1 MTAPSPNRYRVEEQL
16 GAGGMGIVYR
26 ATDTQLE
33 RAVALKVLD
42 GAALNEA
49 SHASIV
55 REARAASAL
64 NHPSICTVYEVAEMD
79 GRPCIVMEY
88 VEGMSLGEVISPGGL
103 AEHTVVRYGIQI
115 ADALA
120 HAHDRGV
127 IHRDLKS
134 ANVMLTRDGRA
145 KVLDFGLARR
155 MRELRRSADTDPG
168 TTVADDPVG
177 GTLPYMAPAVLEGRP
192 PDAGDDIWSLG
203 VLLYEL
209 ATGELPFHG
218 ATRFHLATSIQR
230 DAPAPFPPP
239 VSAGLRAVI
248 LRCLER
254 DTGGRYRRAHEVRA
268 ALEAL
273 QAAKQ
278 SVTQRGA
285 ARSTWVWT
293 ARIAVLG
300 IAVVAVVAA
309 LVYVKSGASA
319 RLAGTPVSASKPV
332 AIAILP
338 FANPGN
344 NPELDYLTDGIAES
358 VISSLGRV
366 PGKLSVTAWTAVQ
379 RFRDQ
384 AVDST
389 AVGKELGVTA
399 ILRGSIEQRQGPV
412 AVVVELVNTKDQTRI
427 WGERYEM
434 ARSDSLTVPQDIATH
449 ISAALQLRLSGAEQQ
464 ALREHYPASPE
475 ALEDY
480 QKGQYH
486 LARFT
491 PDDYRKSLTF
501 FQRAIQRE
509 TTYAL
514 AHAGVARALSFMTF
528 EGLLPPSTYR
538 EVEKAAT
545 AALSLDDTLGAA
557 HDALAQVKF
566 GYRWDWRAAELG
578 FRRALDLSPNDEAI
592 HRIFGFFLRTQ
603 CRWDEAIAE
612 MKRALALNPVSA
624 EATKALGATYAWAGQ
639 YDLAIAHYE
648 QALALDPA
656 HSQTHDLL
664 ADAYA
669 AKRLYPQALEARRRY
684 LQHEG
689 AFDVADALGVDGSE
703 AGYRRAMREL
713 YSRYLARLR
722 EAAAKPDVYVSPIE
736 FALTYI
742 AIGDAGR
749 VFAALEE
756 AFSQRAPWLA
766 SLAADPAFEPVR
778 ADPRFAKL
786 VARVGVPCGRR

>member
-1 MTAPSPNRYRVEEQL
+1 MTSASPNRYRVEEQI
-16 GAGGMGIVYR
+16 GAGGMGSVYR

-33 RAVALKVLD
+33 RTVAVKVLD
-42 GAALNEA
+42 DAALNEA

-64 NHPSICTVYEVAEMD
+64 NHASICTVYEVAEIG
-79 GRPCIVMEY
+79 GRPCIVMEH
-88 VEGMSLGEVISPGGL
+88 VEGTSLADAIPPGGL
-103 AEHTVVRYGIQI
+103 AEDAVVRYGIQI

-134 ANVMLTRDGRA
+134 ANVMLARDGRA
-145 KVLDFGLARR
+145 KVLDFGLARG
-155 MRELRRSADTDPG
+155 MREWQRTADTDPG
-168 TTVADDPVG
+168 TTVADDPAG
-177 GTLPYMAPAVLEGRP
+177 GTLPYMSPAVLEGRR
-192 PDAGDDIWSLG
+192 PDAADDIWSLG

-209 ATGELPFHG
+209 ATGELPFRG
-218 ATRFHLATSIQR
+218 ATRFQLATSILR
-230 DAPAPFPPP
+230 DAPAPLPPH

-248 LRCLER
+248 LRCLARETGER
-254 DTGGRYRRAHEVRA
+254 YQRPHEVRA

-273 QAAKQ
+273 QA
-278 SVTQRGA
+278 VTQRPV
-285 ARSTWVWT
+285 RSTRLRTLIV
-293 ARIAVLG
+293 AILG
-300 IAVVAVVAA
+300 IAVLALAAA
-309 LVYVKSGASA
+309 LVYSKRQPSLPVPASN
-319 RLAGTPVSASKPV
+319 PV

-338 FANPGN
+338 FDHPTN
-344 NPELDYLTDGIAES
+344 NRELEYLTDGIAES
-358 VISSLGRV
+358 VISSLARV
-366 PGKLSVTAWTAVQ
+366 PGKITVTAWTAVQ
-379 RFRDQ
+379 RFRGQPLDIK
-384 AVDST
+384 

-399 ILRGSIEQRQGPV
+399 VLRGSSEERQGRV

-434 ARSDSLTVPQDIATH
+434 AGSDSLTVPQDISTR

-464 ALREHYPASPE
+464 ALREHYPVSPE

-491 PDDYRKSLTF
+491 PDDYRKSLMF

-514 AHAGVARALSFMTF
+514 AHAGVARVLSFMTY

-538 EVEKAAT
+538 DVEKAAT
-545 AALSLDDTLGAA
+545 TALSLDDTLGAA

-566 GYRWDWRAAELG
+566 AYQWDWRAAEHG
-578 FRRALDLSPNDEAI
+578 FRRALGLSPNDEAI
-592 HRIFGFFLRTQ
+592 HRIFGFFLRSH

-639 YDLAIAHYE
+639 YDLAIAQYE

-669 AKRLYPQALEARRRY
+669 AKRMYRQALEARRRY
-684 LQHEG
+684 LQYEG
-689 AFDVADALGVDGSE
+689 AFDAADALGADGSE
-703 AGYRRAMREL
+703 AGYRKAMRDL
-713 YSRYLARLR
+713 YTRYLTRLQ
-722 EAAAKPDVYVSPIE
+722 EAAARPDAYVSPIE
-736 FALTYI
+736 FALTYV
-742 AIGDAGR
+742 AIGDADR
-749 VFAALEE
+749 AFAALEE

-766 SLAADPAFEPVR
+766 SLAADPAFDPVR

-786 VARVGVPCGRR
+786 VARVGLPCGRPSPPQ